1 MNLISPKVS
10 FASSHPLIVSL
21 SSSHSLSPPHPPPW
35 FGHRGFSAV
44 LSTETKLYYSSRW
57 GARGSSATE
66 IKLVVFVLCFFFF
79 SFLFGTCSQVGTSAL
94 GRTLFPSTLQPLQVD
109 HNRFRWWRSE
119 SEYFIK
125 QSQTPPSP
133 VCNYN
138 LITNAKKVLL
148 LPQIGASSVNGCVFV
163 CLSCNELEACRGCTL
178 PRDSWDPQCRSKR
191 VQKMDGR
198 SREKATGCNE
208 AGRWSNMDRLSMRD
222 ETNQWYWKVPLMG
235 WCGGETRE

>member
-21 SSSHSLSPPHPPPW
+21 SSSHSLSPPHPPPR
-35 FGHRGFSAV
+35 FGHRGFSVV
-44 LSTETKLYYSSRW
+44 LSTETKLYYSQQVRCKRKQCYW
-57 GARGSSATE
+57 NKVCC
-66 IKLVVFVLCFFFF
+66 ICVMFFFF
-79 SFLFGTCSQVGTSAL
+79 FFPFGTCSQVGTSAL

-148 LPQIGASSVNGCVFV
+148 LPQLGARSVNGCVFV
-163 CLSCNELEACRGCTL
+163 CLSCNELEACRGCAL

-191 VQKMDGR
+191 VQSMDGR
-198 SREKATGCNE
+198 SSEKATGCNE

-222 ETNQWYWKVPLMG
+222 ETD
-235 WCGGETRE
+235 